1 MSAPVNA
8 TAVVLPAKR
17 GVLYLIPT
25 HLALP
30 ISAETILPR
39 DVISVALKLDHYIAE
54 NAKTARAFLKAIGTT
69 RPLQEISIQ
78 ELNKHADVRLESAA
92 QTAELNVLLA
102 PLLAGHDVGL
112 VSEAGAPA
120 VADPGAVV
128 VAAAHNLG
136 LRVVPLVGPSAL
148 LLGLMASGLN
158 GQKFAFHGYL
168 PQDKTARTKAIQ
180 ELERE
185 SKRANVTQLFIET
198 PYRNQA
204 LFDDLLTALTP
215 TTRLCVAANLTGS
228 TEQIRTFPIAAWRS
242 RGTELEKSPTLFLFL
257 A

>member
-1 MSAPVNA
+1 M
-8 TAVVLPAKR
+8 
-17 GVLYLIPT
+17 
-25 HLALP
+25 
-30 ISAETILPR
+30 
-39 DVISVALKLDHYIAE
+39 
-54 NAKTARAFLKAIGTT
+54 
-69 RPLQEISIQ
+69 QEISIQ
-78 ELNKHADVRLESAA
+78 ELNKHADARFAGPA
-92 QTAELNVLLA
+92 QTVEMNALLA

-120 VADPGAVV
+120 VADPGALV
-128 VAAAHNLG
+128 VAAAHYLG

-168 PQDKTARTKAIQ
+168 PQDKAARTKAIQ

-185 SKRANVTQLFIET
+185 SKRANMTQLFIET

-204 LFDDLLTALTP
+204 LFDDLLTALIP
-215 TTRLCVAANLTGS
+215 TTRLCVAANLTGT
-228 TEQIRTFPIAAWRS
+228 TEQIRTLSITEWRS
-242 RGTELEKSPTLFLFL
+242 RVTELEKSPTLFLFL